1 MALWIISYHI
11 EFQMDDGE
19 IIVKK
24 DMRTIEN
31 PDIDSEDKARNWI
44 SDQYENSQD
53 PMVDMTGLLAGVKS
67 EKFLIDEIILHQFD
81 SGNP

>member
-11 EFQMDDGE
+11 EFQMDDGRN
-19 IIVKK
+19 IVKK
-24 DMRTIEN
+24 DMRTVED
-31 PDIDSEDKARNWI
+31 PDIDSENKARNWI
-44 SDQYENSQD
+44 ADRYENSTD

>member
-11 EFQMDDGE
+11 EFQMDDGSN
-19 IIVKK
+19 IIKK
-24 DMRTIEN
+24 DMRTVED
-31 PDIDSEDKARNWI
+31 PDIDSENKARNWI
-44 SDQYENSQD
+44 EDRYKNSTD

-81 SGNP
+81 SGNK

>member
-1 MALWIISYHI
+1 MTLWIISYHI

-53 PMVDMTGLLAGVKS
+53 PMVDMTGLLSGVKN

-81 SGNP
+81 SGDT

>member
-31 PDIDSEDKARNWI
+31 PDIDSEDKARNRI
-44 SDQYENSQD
+44 SNQLEKSQD
-53 PMVDMTGLLAGVKS
+53 PMVDMTGLLSRVKN
-67 EKFLIDEIILHQFD
+67 EKFLIDQITLHQFD
-81 SGNP
+81 SGDT

>member
-53 PMVDMTGLLAGVKS
+53 PKVDMTGLLSGVKN

-81 SGNP
+81 SGDT